1 MAGGAEGVGAPE
13 VERRL
18 LRRLDAVRVIVSG
31 ALALLAVT
39 SLALLAGAMTPLNL
53 LVASLAV
60 VIGGGLFL
68 HHRISLAI
76 ADRRRSR
83 EASMTRI
90 LQGLSRSLSPDS
102 VVEAIVAELCAASGA
117 DHVVVARVRQADHV
131 VEVTLVAASLSIP
144 SSRTWLRPEV
154 GELSTDREVEA
165 APMAADPGATGILGG
180 RGRGRGHGHGGYRR
194 AGRVGSPGGRHAHDH
209 GPGR

>member
-18 LRRLDAVRVIVSG
+18 LRRLDAVRVIIGG
-31 ALALLAVT
+31 ALALLAVV

-53 LVASLAV
+53 LVALLAV

-68 HHRISLAI
+68 HHRFSLAI

-102 VVEAIVAELCAASGA
+102 VVDAIVAELCAASGA

-154 GELSTDREVEA
+154 GELSTDREADGPRRPA
-165 APMAADPGATGILGG
+165 AALGPRQAAAAAVPPRASPEWARSGRPGWPC
-180 RGRGRGHGHGGYRR
+180 RWEPR
-194 AGRVGSPGGRHAHDH
+194 P
-209 GPGR
+209 